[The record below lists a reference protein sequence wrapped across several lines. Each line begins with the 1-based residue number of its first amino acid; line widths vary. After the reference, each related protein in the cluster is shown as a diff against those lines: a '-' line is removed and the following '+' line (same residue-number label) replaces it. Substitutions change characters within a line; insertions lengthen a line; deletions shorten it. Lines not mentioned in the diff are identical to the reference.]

1 MVEENNTVFV
11 SRLLEG
17 EFINYSQI
25 IPTEFITEVTVNRNA
40 LISGLERA
48 TVVAKDSRNLIK
60 LEIREK
66 FVNIKANSEKGNVN
80 ENVQIKCVGKDLDI
94 NFNSKYIVDALKAS
108 PDEYVNFKF
117 VGEIAPA
124 IITPFAGDDYVFLVL
139 PIRINS

>member
-1 MVEENNTVFV
+1 M
-11 SRLLEG
+11 
-17 EFINYSQI
+17 
-25 IPTEFITEVTVNRNA
+25 
-40 LISGLERA
+40 ISGLERA